1 MWRRRCLFLLL
12 IAAWYYCAEM
22 AEAMGGDIKRT
33 QYLCNGIFG
42 GAVLTLAWSGAYAD
56 RGMRSL
62 ALLAGYLW
70 LLHPVCGSLY
80 TATATGV
87 TSVCNVVFDTPVSE
101 AIGAGLAL
109 VAGWMLDRVRDSD
122 G

>member
-1 MWRRRCLFLLL
+1 MWERRILFLLL
-12 IAAWYYCAEM
+12 IAARYYCADL
-22 AEAMGGDIKRT
+22 AEALQGDIRRT
-33 QYLCNGIFG
+33 QYLCNGVFG
-42 GAVLTLAWSGAYAD
+42 GTVLALAWAGAYAD

-70 LLHPVCGSLY
+70 LLHPTCGVLY
-80 TATATGV
+80 TATPTGV
-87 TSVCNVVFDTPVSE
+87 MSVCNVVFETPVSE

-109 VAGWMLDRVRDSD
+109 LAGWMLDFAGKSD

>member
-1 MWRRRCLFLLL
+1 MLRRCLFLSL

-22 AEAMGGDIKRT
+22 AEAMGGDIRRT

-42 GAVLTLAWSGAYAD
+42 GAVLTLAWAGAYSD
-56 RGMRSL
+56 RWMRSL
-62 ALLAGYLW
+62 SLLGGYLW

-80 TATATGV
+80 TATPNGV

-101 AIGAGLAL
+101 VIGALLAL
-109 VAGWMLDRVRDSD
+109 LAGWMLDHAKD
-122 G
+122 GDG